1 MNTFFRFKQFVVHQ
15 DHTAMKVGTD
25 GVLLGAMARL
35 APDAPANPRVLDI
48 GTGTGLIAIMLA
60 QRFGQAKVV
69 GVEIDPDAA
78 AQARQNCAD
87 SPFASRLS
95 IIEAD
100 ANDLAGGAYDLI
112 VSNPPYF
119 TSSLQCPDGR
129 RNMARHAVGLTR
141 GGLMDIAA
149 RHLAPRGRLAV
160 ILPHEAAPDLIA
172 EGRRAGLGPTSVTTI
187 FSNRRK
193 PPRRAVCQFAWAS
206 LGIAAEENELTLL
219 NPDGS
224 MTADY
229 KAVASEFYLDKQ

>member
-15 DHTAMKVGTD
+15 DRTAMKVGTD
-25 GVLLGAMARL
+25 GVLLGAMAQL
-35 APDAPANPRVLDI
+35 APDAPATPRVLDI

-60 QRFGQAKVV
+60 QRFGSAEVV
-69 GVEIDPDAA
+69 GVEIDPAAA
-78 AQARQNCAD
+78 AQARQNCAN

-100 ANDLAGGAYDLI
+100 ANDLSGGAYDLI

-141 GGLMDIAA
+141 AGLMGIAA
-149 RHLAPRGRLAV
+149 RLLSPQGRLAV
-160 ILPHEAAPDLIA
+160 ILPHEAAADLIA
-172 EGRRAGLGPTSVTTI
+172 EGRRAGLRPTAVTTI
-187 FSNRRK
+187 FSNKRK

-206 LGIAAEENELTLL
+206 VGARTEENELTLL

-224 MTADY
+224 MTAEY
-229 KAVASEFYLDKQ
+229 KAVASEFYLDK